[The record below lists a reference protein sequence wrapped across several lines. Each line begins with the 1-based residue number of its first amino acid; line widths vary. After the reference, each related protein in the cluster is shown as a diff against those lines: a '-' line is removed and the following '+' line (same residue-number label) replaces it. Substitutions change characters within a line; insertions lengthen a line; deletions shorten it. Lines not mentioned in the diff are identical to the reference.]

1 MLITRK
7 FFKLGTYRIIFIRC
21 FSATYVCLILHV
33 IRISTDHIFG
43 SIFTCI
49 DTYEFRTC
57 IIFLQNSAVFQ
68 GILVFGGDVEVWIV
82 AIVVGSTWL
91 YVFSG
96 FFSKCSFVLS
106 YVVLL
111 CNFAVLFCSFVVF

>member
-1 MLITRK
+1 MLIARK
-7 FFKLGTYRIIFIRC
+7 FFEWGTYRIIFIRC

-33 IRISTDHIFG
+33 IRIRTDYVFG
-43 SIFTCI
+43 SIFTCV

-68 GILVFGGDVEVWIV
+68 EILVFGGDVEVGIFT
-82 AIVVGSTWL
+82 IVVGSTWL

-96 FFSKCSFVLS
+96 VGVRFEV
-106 YVVLL
+106 
-111 CNFAVLFCSFVVF
+111 